1 MADFIFAAA
10 KKAVMVIQE
19 YKKLKGQMSK
29 CARATHTTLSLV
41 HSTAHDLHCHGR
53 ASQWSHTV
61 TRIIC

>member
-29 CARATHTTLSLV
+29 CVIDQTLD
-41 HSTAHDLHCHGR
+41 AH
-53 ASQWSHTV
+53 V
-61 TRIIC
+61 